1 MKKEFNLDYI
11 NKFVSEEIG
20 FEVKTELAYII
31 GKDKLDNGF
40 MEFIDEETYCEG
52 IYAFSIFI
60 RYLYQEYSKCNYWDV
75 YEFIHEEYENC
86 FEKFKKV
93 CFKEEMI

>member
-1 MKKEFNLDYI
+1 MKKELNFDYI
-11 NKFVSEEIG
+11 NKFAKEEID

-40 MEFIDEETYCEG
+40 MEFIDEETCIDG
-52 IYAFSIFI
+52 IYGFSIFI

-86 FEKFKKV
+86 FENFKKE
-93 CFKEEMI
+93 CFR